1 MGVGMRLALAVASKL
16 SLLEAVTDSES
27 LSCKTTDPEVCL
39 PKLGSLALRQRAL
52 LKLSWNHQRASDGNE
67 KQVNKKGA

>member
-1 MGVGMRLALAVASKL
+1 MGMRLALAVASKL

-39 PKLGSLALRQRAL
+39 PKLGTLSASPTRTPEAL
-52 LKLSWNHQRASDGNE
+52 LNLQRASDGNE
-67 KQVNKKGA
+67 KQLNKKGA